1 MIVLTLLTAA
11 LVLIFLG
18 ALAYALVKICNVLES
33 IGGLPVSYLAK
44 LRMGLRA
51 IQRETSHLPSQAGVL
66 NGGLTAVA
74 SGLQAVEGHLRG
86 TIDAAVAQPNR
97 ES

>member
-11 LVLIFLG
+11 LILAFLVI
-18 ALAYALVKICNVLES
+18 LAYALVKICHVLES

-51 IQRETSHLPSQAGVL
+51 IQRETSHLSGQVGVL
-66 NGGLTAVA
+66 NAGLTAVGG
-74 SGLQAVEGHLRG
+74 GLQAVEGHLRG
-86 TIDAAVAQPNR
+86 TIDAAVKQER
-97 ES
+97 